1 MGSRKGILLA
11 GGSGIHKA
19 AVALAEYE
27 VFA

>member
-1 MGSRKGILLA
+1 MRSRTGILLA
-11 GGSGIHKA
+11 AGSGTHKA